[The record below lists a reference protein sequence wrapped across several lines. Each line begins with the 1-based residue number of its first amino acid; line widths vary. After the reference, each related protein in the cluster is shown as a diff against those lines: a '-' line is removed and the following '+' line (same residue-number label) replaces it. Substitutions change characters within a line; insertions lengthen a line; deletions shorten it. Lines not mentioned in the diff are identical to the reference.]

1 MKVLLL
7 RDVSGMGN
15 KGQIK
20 EVKEGY
26 ALNYMIPNKLAV
38 PADGVTVKNF
48 KVAEQA
54 KKDKEAV
61 HEELIKKTILEIKG
75 KKVSINAKASEKGK
89 LFKSIHG
96 LDILKAFADEHDLKI
111 DESWFPK
118 NFSIK
123 EVGEVSVLIEKGGVK
138 AEIVVSIKAE

>member
-7 RDVSGMGN
+7 KDVPGIGN

-26 ALNYMIPNKLAV
+26 ALNLMIPRKLAV
-38 PADGVTVKNF
+38 PADTVTVKNF
-48 KVAEQA
+48 NTAVQA

-61 HEELIKKTILEIKG
+61 HEELTKKSLLEIKG
-75 KKVSINAKASEKGK
+75 KTVVIKAKASEKGK

-96 LDILKAFADEHDLKI
+96 EEVAKAFEAEYQVKI
-111 DESWFPK
+111 DGSWFPK

-123 EVGEVSVLIEKGGVK
+123 EVGESNVSIEKFGLKVEFIVK
-138 AEIVVSIKAE
+138 VEAE

>member
-38 PADGVTVKNF
+38 PADTVTVKNF
-48 KVAEQA
+48 NVAVQA
-54 KKDKEAV
+54 KKDKDAL
-61 HEELIKKTILEIKG
+61 HDELIKKTLLEIKG
-75 KKVSINAKASEKGK
+75 KSVIIKAKASDKGK

-96 LDILKAFADEHDLKI
+96 EDVAKAFQSEYQAKI
-111 DESWFPK
+111 DGTWLPK
-118 NFSIK
+118 NFAIK
-123 EVGEVSVLIEKGGVK
+123 EVGESTINIEKVGLKVEIRVIVQ
-138 AEIVVSIKAE
+138 AE

>member
-7 RDVSGMGN
+7 KDVPGIGN

-26 ALNYMIPNKLAV
+26 ALNLMIPRKLAV
-38 PADGVTVKNF
+38 PADTVTVKNF
-48 KVAEQA
+48 NTAVQA

-61 HEELIKKTILEIKG
+61 HEELIKKSLLEIKD
-75 KKVSINAKASEKGK
+75 KTVLVKAKASEKGK

-96 LDILKAFADEHDLKI
+96 EEVAKAFELEHKIKI
-111 DESWFPK
+111 DGSWLPK

-123 EVGEVSVLIEKGGVK
+123 EVGEST
-138 AEIVVSIKAE
+138 VSIDKLGLRVDFFVKVEAE